1 MDISWDFTFTPEP
14 AFAELLAVPV
24 MQTFRVLSPTGDI
37 REWDGEIVAGPL
49 KEEGT
54 MECSVL
60 SIVRTG
66 SIYDKEGA
74 D

>member
-37 REWDGEIVAGPL
+37 REWDGEIAAGPL
-49 KEEGT
+49 KEDGT

-66 SIYDKEGA
+66 SIYDREGA

>member
-1 MDISWDFTFTPEP
+1 MDISWDCTFTPGP
-14 AFAELLAVPV
+14 AFEELFAAPV
-24 MQTFRVLSPTGDI
+24 MQTFLVLSPTGDI

-49 KEEGT
+49 KEDGT

-66 SIYDKEGA
+66 SIYDREGA